1 MKIAIAA
8 EGNNLNSML
17 SLKGGRAPYYLLIED
32 GELVE
37 VFKNPF
43 AVGGGG
49 AGWSVAHTLAEKGV
63 KLVILGQI
71 GPNMSQALKI
81 KGIKAKI
88 VSPQPINQLLAEI
101 S

>member
-17 SLKGGRAPYYLLIED
+17 SLKGGRAPYYLLIEN
-32 GELVE
+32 GELIE

-49 AGWSVAHTLAEKGV
+49 AGWSIAHTLAEKGV
-63 KLVILGQI
+63 D
-71 GPNMSQALKI
+71 
-81 KGIKAKI
+81 
-88 VSPQPINQLLAEI
+88 
-101 S
+101 